1 MKKNVL
7 ILFLLVLCTLT
18 ACVQEVPEITVA
30 TNKYY
35 QAPRKVH
42 RHQGPRKIRSYT
54 TSERF
59 ILAVTD
65 SMGEVYHINVS
76 KSLYDSTYIGDTI
89 LKVDNYHYTRK

>member
-7 ILFLLVLCTLT
+7 ILFLLALCTLT
-18 ACVQEVPEITVA
+18 ACVREIPEITVA

-35 QAPRKVH
+35 QAPRKV
-42 RHQGPRKIRSYT
+42 RRRGLMPRTHTRPARY
-54 TSERF
+54 

-65 SMGEVYHINVS
+65 STGEVYHINVS
-76 KSLYDSTYIGDTI
+76 QNLYDSTQIGDTI